1 MAPQDTRRYE
11 HRQWDTLISTDQGL
25 LAGTQ
30 HYLAARQAAGTI
42 TLSAPGAGFH
52 NLLAQVDVSF
62 FGTPS
67 GTSTVTVQHGTDTV
81 FQAYLVAGNNKFT
94 FSPPR
99 LAPANTAVNVIVSPG
114 GGTAITAVTAGTTVP
129 APYRV

>member
-1 MAPQDTRRYE
+1 MSRDTRRYE
-11 HRQWDTLISTDQGL
+11 HRQWDSLIGTEQGL

-30 HYLAARQAAGTI
+30 HYLAARQTPGTV

-52 NLLAQVDVSF
+52 NLLAGIDVSF

-67 GTSTVTVQHGTDTV
+67 GTSTVTVRHGSDVV
-81 FQAYLVAGNNKFT
+81 FQAYLVAGNNQFR
-94 FSPPR
+94 FNPPR
-99 LAPANTAVNVIVSPG
+99 LAPANTAMDIIVVPG
-114 GGTAITAVTAGTTVP
+114 GGTTIVAVTAGTTVP